1 MTIQQQQADLLQQQI
16 RELIR
21 VGVGGKHKND
31 KDYTT
36 QIQEELELEDTH
48 MLREGLKK
56 YKKRQEAAV
65 EKSQESTTLYGLQ
78 YQAKYISKLSVLIND
93 DVVKMLGG
101 NSGRHRTSFRLI
113 CQCLSEL
120 AFNEQVY
127 IKNPSNWDAV
137 SLIVLKNVINGISR
151 NHTLN
156 RLSIAIG
163 TALELEARLT
173 YFQDKDRETFTRL
186 SKKLNKGIG
195 LPQKKSK
202 YLYKKNVF
210 IYWMN
215 RKELVWEK
223 WDKESKLH
231 IGTEL
236 IHYCEKLGLIRV
248 VLVRKGKNKS
258 IYYVNST
265 PKLLREIK
273 DFNTMNEAMYPDF
286 LPMIMPPLDWNRS
299 PFRGG
304 YYAKKYNQENTVA
317 EVKSI
322 VTKNKKENN

>member
-1 MTIQQQQADLLQQQI
+1 MTIQSQQAELLQQQI

-21 VGVGGKHKND
+21 VGVGGKHKDD
-31 KDYTT
+31 KDYTK
-36 QIQEELELEDTH
+36 QIQEELELEEN
-48 MLREGLKK
+48 MKNRGLER
-56 YKKRQEAAV
+56 YKKKQRNAV
-65 EKSQESTTLYGLQ
+65 LKSQESTTLYGLQ
-78 YQAKYISKLSVLIND
+78 YQAKYISKLSSMIND

-101 NSGRHRTSFRLI
+101 PSGRHRPSFKLI
-113 CQCLSEL
+113 WQCLSDL

-127 IKNPSNWDAV
+127 VKNPNNWDAV

-156 RLSIAIG
+156 RLAIAIG

-173 YFQDKDRETFTRL
+173 YFQDKDRETFSKL

-195 LPQKKSK
+195 VPQKESK

-231 IGTEL
+231 LGTEL
-236 IHYCEKLGLIRV
+236 IHYCEKLELIRV

-265 PKLLREIK
+265 PKLLRENK

-304 YYAKKYNQENTVA
+304 YYGKKYNQENTVE

-322 VTKNKKENN
+322 VKKENN

>member
-1 MTIQQQQADLLQQQI
+1 MTIQSQQAELLQQQI
-16 RELIR
+16 KELIR
-21 VGVGGKHKND
+21 VGVGGRHKEE
-31 KDYTT
+31 KDYTK
-36 QIQEELELEDTH
+36 QIQEELELEDYH
-48 MLREGLKK
+48 MQREGLKK
-56 YKKRQEAAV
+56 YKKRQATAV
-65 EKSQESTTLYGLQ
+65 LKSQESTTMYGLQ
-78 YQAKYISKLSVLIND
+78 YQAKYISRLSLMINE
-93 DVVKMLGG
+93 DVIKMLDGK
-101 NSGRHRTSFRLI
+101 SGRHRTSFKLV
-113 CQCLSEL
+113 CQCLNER

-127 IKNPSNWDAV
+127 IKNPNNWDAV
-137 SLIVLKNVINGISR
+137 SLIILKNIINGISR

-173 YFQDKDRETFTRL
+173 YFQDKDKETFTKL
-186 SKKLNKGIG
+186 SKKLNKATGV
-195 LPQKKSK
+195 PQKKSK

-215 RKELVWEK
+215 RKDLVWEK
-223 WDKESKLH
+223 WGKESKLH
-231 IGTEL
+231 LGTEL

-304 YYAKKYNQENTVA
+304 YYGKKYNQENKVD

-322 VTKNKKENN
+322 VKKEIN